1 MRSSITIELR
11 DSAMNPSSRK
21 YRPAWLLSDGT
32 IRNFSDTSKSYVEF
46 DTTAGSYYIVVHHR
60 NHLAIM
66 TSASV
71 ALTPTAATPYDFT
84 ASQSAYG
91 INALKQIGTKF
102 VIYAGDGDQSGVVT
116 VSDANAVLGDLLLS
130 GYFLND
136 CNLSGIVTAADVN
149 IVFDNLN
156 VASQVP

>member
-1 MRSSITIELR
+1 MWASICSGSNTQWC
-11 DSAMNPSSRK
+11 A
-21 YRPAWLLSDGT
+21 PAGLATYLWSTGA
-32 IRNFSDTSKSYVEF
+32 
-46 DTTAGSYYIVVHHR
+46 TTQCIVV
-60 NHLAIM
+60 NFAN
-66 TSASV
+66 T
-71 ALTPTAATPYDFT
+71 FT
-84 ASQSAYG
+84 
-91 INALKQIGTKF
+91 
-102 VIYAGDGDQSGVVT
+102 VT